1 MADTCCA
8 CTWLELSSKSLAR
21 LSLLADALAGC
32 AGRPRRLPCAAGETF
47 PGWPCKHNGE
57 EVSAPTAALSPGVTV
72 QKLRVCVQTTFAEQ
86 PHGESGDVCM
96 FDAVWVLR
104 PCGCLAV
111 VPLCGL
117 TLVPSCPL
125 FFFWSCF
132 APKGELACGCL
143 NAAICCFLKDF

>member
-8 CTWLELSSKSLAR
+8 CTWLELSSKSLTAG

-117 TLVPSCPL
+117 TLVPSCP
-125 FFFWSCF
+125 FFFF
-132 APKGELACGCL
+132 LELFCTEG
-143 NAAICCFLKDF
+143 